1 MMQHILTVAEKAGI
15 DKQFVE
21 QYGNDKAKIN
31 LKIMDGLVDRPSG
44 KLIFVSA
51 ITATPFGEGK
61 TVTSI
66 GLTEALG
73 FIGKR
78 SHLCLRE
85 PSLGPVF
92 GVKGGATG
100 TMKASLHPSDDINLH
115 FTGDIHAVGL
125 AHNSLAALCD
135 NYIYQGNELGISPES
150 ITWNRV
156 LDVSDRQLRNIV
168 CGLGGKANG
177 FVRESGFDITAASEI
192 MAILALAKDT
202 NDLKE
207 RIANIMIASNKDGDP
222 VFVKDLKCAG
232 AIAMLLKDAIKPNLV
247 QTFEGQPAFVH
258 AGPFANIAHGN
269 SSVIATRMAL
279 KLSDYVVTE
288 GGFAV
293 DLGAEK
299 FFDIVCRQN
308 PDLKPSA
315 VVIVASL
322 KALKMHG
329 GMAKDKIKTEK
340 SFEAL
345 ERGMVNLARHVSTVK
360 MYGLPAVVAINRFP
374 DDCVEELEFV
384 REKCVN
390 GLGVRAEISEVAAR
404 GGEGGEA
411 LAKAAVE
418 AANERSDFRMLY
430 EDSLTLREKIEIIAK
445 KVYHAGNVIISPKA
459 EKSLAGLEK
468 SGFGHLPV
476 NIAKTQLSTTDTA
489 NVYGAPEGF
498 AFTVREVRP
507 SCGAGFAVAIAGEMM
522 TLPGLPKQ
530 PAALRIDVG
539 SDGTVT
545 GLS

>member
-1 MMQHILTVAEKAGI
+1 MQHILSVADKAGI
-15 DKQFVE
+15 ERKFVE
-21 QYGNDKAKIN
+21 QYGDYKAKIK
-31 LKIMDGLVDRPSG
+31 LDIMDEIKDRPGG

-66 GLTEALG
+66 GLTQALG
-73 FIGKR
+73 RIGKKV
-78 SHLCLRE
+78 HLCLRE
-85 PSLGPVF
+85 PSLGPIF

-100 TMKASLHPSDDINLH
+100 TMKASLFPSDDINLH

-125 AHNSLAALCD
+125 AHNSLAAICD
-135 NYIYQGNELGISPES
+135 NHIYQGNELDIMPES

-168 CGLGGKANG
+168 CGLGGKTNG

-192 MAILALAKDT
+192 MAILALSKDLR
-202 NDLKE
+202 DLKE
-207 RIANIMIASNKDGDP
+207 RIGNILMAATKKGDP
-222 VFVKDLKCAG
+222 VYAKDFGCVG

-247 QTFEGQPAFVH
+247 QTCEGQPAFVH

-269 SSVIATRMAL
+269 SSVIATRAAL
-279 KLSDYVVTE
+279 KLADYVVTE

-308 PDLKPSA
+308 PDIKPSA

-340 SFEAL
+340 SLEAL
-345 ERGMVNLARHVSTVK
+345 ERGMVNLARHIGTIK
-360 MYGLPAVVAINRFP
+360 LYGLPAVVAINRFP
-374 DDCVEELEFV
+374 DDDASELKFVKDGCEKEF
-384 REKCVN
+384 N
-390 GLGVRAEISEVAAR
+390 VRAEISEVAAR

-411 LAKAAVE
+411 LARAAVE
-418 AANERSDFRMLY
+418 AANEPSNFRMLY
-430 EDSLTLREKIEIIAK
+430 EDSAPLKEKIETIAR
-445 KVYHAGNVIISPKA
+445 KVYHAGNVIILPKA
-459 EKSLAGLEK
+459 EKCLTNLEK
-468 SGFGHLPV
+468 SGFSNLPV
-476 NIAKTQLSTTDTA
+476 NIAKTQLSTTDTP

-498 AFTVREVRP
+498 AFTIREVRP
-507 SCGAGFAVAIAGEMM
+507 SCGAGFIVAMAGEMM

-530 PAALRIDVG
+530 PAAMKIDIDD
-539 SDGTVT
+539 SGTVS

>member
-1 MMQHILTVAEKAGI
+1 MQHILSIAEKSGI
-15 DKQFVE
+15 DKKFVE
-21 QYGNDKAKIN
+21 QYGNYKAKIN
-31 LKIMDGLVDRPSG
+31 LKIMDELKDRPYG

-73 FIGKR
+73 YIGKKV
-78 SHLCLRE
+78 HLCLRE
-85 PSLGPVF
+85 PSLGPIF
-92 GVKGGATG
+92 GIKGGAAG
-100 TMKASLHPSDDINLH
+100 TMKASLQPSDDINLH

-135 NYIYQGNELGISPES
+135 NHIHQGNQLDIVRES

-168 CGLGGKANG
+168 TGLGGPTNG
-177 FVRESGFDITAASEI
+177 FVRESGFDITAASEL
-192 MAILALAKDT
+192 MAILALSKDLG
-202 NDLKE
+202 DLKE
-207 RIANIMIASNKDGDP
+207 RIANILIAVTKDSKP
-222 VFVKDLKCAG
+222 VYARAVECVG

-247 QTFEGQPAFVH
+247 QTCEGQPAFVH

-279 KLSDYVVTE
+279 KLADYAVTE

-299 FFDIVCRQN
+299 YFDIVCRQN

-329 GMAKDKIKTEK
+329 GMAKDKIKTKK
-340 SFEAL
+340 SAEAL
-345 ERGMVNLARHVSTVK
+345 EAGMVNLARHVSTVK
-360 MYGLPAVVAINRFP
+360 MYGLPVVVAINRFP
-374 DDCVEELEFV
+374 DDCCDELNLVKRLCE
-384 REKCVN
+384 N
-390 GLGVRAEISEVAAR
+390 NIGVRAEISEAAAR

-411 LAKAAVE
+411 LARAAVE
-418 AANERSDFRMLY
+418 AADEKSEFKMLY
-430 EDSLTLREKIEIIAK
+430 EDCLSLREKIEVIAK
-445 KVYHAGNVIISPKA
+445 KVYHAGSVTFMPKA
-459 EKSLAGLEK
+459 AKSLAGLE
-468 SGFGHLPV
+468 SAGFSKLPV
-476 NIAKTQLSTTDTA
+476 NIAKTQLSTTDTP
-489 NVYGAPEGF
+489 NIFGAPEGF
-498 AFTVREVRP
+498 EFKVREARP
-507 SCGAGFAVAIAGEMM
+507 ACGAGFIVAIAGEMM

-530 PAALRIDVG
+530 PAALRIDVD
-539 SDGTVT
+539 SDGNVT
-545 GLS
+545 GL

>member
-1 MMQHILTVAEKAGI
+1 MQHILSIAEKSGI
-15 DKQFVE
+15 DKKFVE
-21 QYGNDKAKIN
+21 QYGDYKAKIN
-31 LKIMDGLVDRPSG
+31 LKIMDELKDRPYG

-73 FIGKR
+73 YIGKKV
-78 SHLCLRE
+78 HLCLRE
-85 PSLGPVF
+85 PSLGPIF

-100 TMKASLHPSDDINLH
+100 TMKASLAPSDDINLH

-125 AHNSLAALCD
+125 AHNSLAAFCD
-135 NYIYQGNELGISPES
+135 NHIYHGNQLDIIRES
-150 ITWNRV
+150 IVLNRV

-168 CGLGGKANG
+168 TGLGGKTNG
-177 FVRESGFDITAASEI
+177 FVRESGFDITAASEL
-192 MAILALAKDT
+192 MAILALAKDLG
-202 NDLKE
+202 DLKE
-207 RIANIMIASNKDGDP
+207 RVANILIAETKDGSP
-222 VFVKDLKCAG
+222 IYAKDLKCAG

-247 QTFEGQPAFVH
+247 QTCEGQPAFVH

-279 KLSDYVVTE
+279 KLADYAVTE

-299 FFDIVCRQN
+299 YFDIVCRQN

-340 SFEAL
+340 NAEAL

-374 DDCVEELEFV
+374 DDSSDELDLVKRLCE
-384 REKCVN
+384 N
-390 GLGVRAEISEVAAR
+390 NIGVRAEISEVAAR

-411 LAKAAVE
+411 LARAAVE
-418 AANERSDFRMLY
+418 AADEKSDFKMLY
-430 EDSLTLREKIEIIAK
+430 DDSLNLREKIEVIAK
-445 KVYHAGNVIISPKA
+445 KVYHAGSVIFHPKA
-459 EKSLAGLEK
+459 DKCLTGIENAG
-468 SGFGHLPV
+468 FANLPV
-476 NIAKTQLSTTDTA
+476 NIAKTQLSTTDTP

-507 SCGAGFAVAIAGEMM
+507 SCGAGFIVAIAGEMM

-530 PAALRIDVG
+530 PAALKIDVDC
-539 SDGTVT
+539 DGNVT
-545 GLS
+545 GL